1 MDTASVSI
9 VIFVFCVVL
18 FIWDRLPMATSAIIG
33 CVLMVAFGVCDFGTV
48 FGQFAGNTV
57 IMLIGVFVMGT
68 AISESGVAHK
78 LGRLITLASGKSER
92 AFIAFSF
99 AVAFLLSTF
108 LTNVTVLAIFMPIV
122 LSLSKEHSN
131 IDPLNVIIPLTLAV
145 NTGGVTT
152 LIGSSQQMT
161 AQGLLLE
168 YGHEGFS
175 VFSFTPFGVMLGSVL
190 LGYVL
195 LIGYPLGKKIWG
207 KREACIELSNWQD
220 DDKTPDKRKAVT
232 VCVIFAL
239 SVLLYITRRLPFTD
253 IAVEPY
259 MTSTVAALACI
270 VFGCITQ
277 KKAIEGINWNIVG
290 RLGACLGLA
299 KALSVAGGTELIS
312 GLFMR
317 AVGSRVTP
325 LALFAIITLCA
336 QLLSLFVS
344 NSTAI
349 SVALLIVLSVS
360 AELSLNV
367 QCYAM
372 GIVLAS
378 SMGASCPLSGS
389 TWGMS
394 MAAGYRFRDYMKYG
408 ALADILA
415 YAVIL
420 VSVPTVMGLTV

>member
-1 MDTASVSI
+1 MDTALLSI
-9 VIFVFCVVL
+9 IIFVFCVAL
-18 FIWDRLPMATSAIIG
+18 FIWDKLPMATSAIIG
-33 CVLMVAFGVCDFGTV
+33 CVLMVVFGVCSFSTA
-48 FGQFAGNTV
+48 FGQFAGSTV

-68 AISESGVAHK
+68 AISESGVAHR

-92 AFIAFSF
+92 AFIAVSF
-99 AVAFLLSTF
+99 AIAFLLSTF

-145 NTGGVTT
+145 NAGGVTT
-152 LIGSSQQMT
+152 LVGSSQQMT
-161 AQGLLLE
+161 AQGLLIE
-168 YGHEGFS
+168 YGHDGFS
-175 VFSFTPFGVMLGSVL
+175 VFSFTPFGVLLGVAL

-195 LIGYPLGKKIWG
+195 LIGYPLGKRIWG
-207 KREACIELSNWQD
+207 DREARVEDLGWQSAED
-220 DDKTPDKRKAVT
+220 EPDKRKAVT

-239 SVLLYITRRLPFTD
+239 SVLLYITRRIPFTD
-253 IAVEPY
+253 ITVEPY

-270 VFGCITQ
+270 VSGCITQ

-299 KALSVAGGTELIS
+299 KALGEAGGTELIS
-312 GLFMR
+312 GVFMR
-317 AVGSRVTP
+317 ALGSRLTP
-325 LALFAIITLCA
+325 LALFAVITLAA

-360 AELSLNV
+360 SELSLNV
-367 QCYAM
+367 RCYAM

-394 MAAGYRFRDYMKYG
+394 MAAGYRFRDYLKYG
-408 ALADILA
+408 AVADMLA

-420 VSVPTVMGLTV
+420 VSVPLIMGLTV